1 MSTPLG
7 YARWMCVDSKFL
19 AKSSIGTV
27 QEDDDMVLVDILRWC
42 GCHKARLLCFAD
54 ADMLNNFGIPNRFY
68 RMRLPC
74 PVGQNSACCR
84 LTKGS

>member
-27 QEDDDMVLVDILRWC
+27 QEDGDMVLVDILRWC
-42 GCHKARLLCFAD
+42 GCHKARILCFAD
-54 ADMLNNFGIPNRFY
+54 ADMLKQFWY
-68 RMRLPC
+68 TKSVLPHKLAM
-74 PVGQNSACCR
+74 PSWSKQRV
-84 LTKGS
+84 L